1 MAGPLGGLE
10 DTCVSLGLMVA
21 TVVLVSLL
29 RVGTLKGLSGSD
41 AHRHHHP
48 ARTHRPL
55 RTFLLEL
62 LATFQLCACTHELTV
77 QAQLDPSPHFG
88 LTLTYF
94 FTLVHGLTLAGSF
107 CNPCAVLEK
116 VAMERLAAAR
126 GVLKILAQLAG
137 ALLAR
142 AYVLSVW
149 SLGLIEQ
156 HRVNRDRP
164 CRNPLHADVPRACLV
179 EAICSFIYH
188 SAVIQFKD
196 VRPKLRIHL
205 LAALITF
212 LVFAGGSIT
221 GAVFNP
227 ALALSLHLKCFQG
240 EFHNFAIVYWIG
252 PIAGIATMV
261 LMYRLFLPWLNRK
274 RSLKFE

>member
-1 MAGPLGGLE
+1 MAEPLGGLK

-29 RVGTLKGLSGSD
+29 LVGTLQGLSGSD
-41 AHRHHHP
+41 TCHHHP
-48 ARTHRPL
+48 RTHLPL

-77 QAQLDPSPHFG
+77 KVQIDPSPHFG

-94 FTLVHGLTLAGSF
+94 FTLVHGLILAGSF

-116 VAMERLAAAR
+116 MAMERLAASR

-142 AYVLSVW
+142 AYVLSVR
-149 SLGLIEQ
+149 SFSLIEQ
-156 HRVNRDRP
+156 HRVNRYRP
-164 CRNPLHADVPRACLV
+164 CRNPLNADVPKACLV

-196 VRPKLRIHL
+196 VRPKLSIQL

-212 LVFAGGSIT
+212 LVFAGRLEPPPPLPPPAQGPGPPRPDGQTAPT
-221 GAVFNP
+221 GP
-227 ALALSLHLKCFQG
+227 
-240 EFHNFAIVYWIG
+240 
-252 PIAGIATMV
+252 
-261 LMYRLFLPWLNRK
+261 
-274 RSLKFE
+274 